1 MTAFAV
7 APPIRALIRKEL
19 REYRHHRM
27 ILMTATVLP
36 IVFLILPIANLVVFD
51 PEKSIGGVNLAV
63 GQAMFCFFLSPV
75 IIPATMSAFSVIGER
90 DQGALEP
97 LLTLP
102 LSDAQFLA
110 GKVLAIVAP
119 TVAASFV
126 IYLAYMSVVVA
137 VAHGPVRGAALD
149 WTWPL
154 GFVLLAPALAL
165 FSTLTGMAFSARAKD
180 IRVAEH
186 LSGLVLLPAM
196 LPVMLVVTRTIEPS
210 VLTWTVF
217 FVAVAALD
225 FGIWRLALRAFDRER
240 AISTA

>member
-1 MTAFAV
+1 MSAFAV
-7 APPIRALIRKEL
+7 APPVRALIRKEL

-27 ILMTATVLP
+27 IVMTATVLP

-51 PEKSIGGVNLAV
+51 PENAIGGVNLAV

-90 DQGALEP
+90 DQGTLEP

-110 GKVLAIVAP
+110 GKVLAIIVP
-119 TVAASFV
+119 TVAASFA
-126 IYLAYMSVVVA
+126 IYAAFMSVVVV
-137 VAHGPVRGAALD
+137 VAQGAVRGAALD
-149 WTWPL
+149 WIWPV

-210 VLTWTVF
+210 LLTWAVF
-217 FVAVAALD
+217 FAGVAALD

>member
-7 APPIRALIRKEL
+7 APPVRALIRKEL

-27 ILMTATVLP
+27 IVMTATVLP

-51 PEKSIGGVNLAV
+51 PQNSIGGVNLAV
-63 GQAMFCFFLSPV
+63 GQAMLCFFLSPV

-90 DQGALEP
+90 DQGTLEP

-110 GKVLAIVAP
+110 GKVLAIVVP
-119 TVAASFV
+119 TIGASVA
-126 IYLAYMSVVVA
+126 IYAAYMAVVVA
-137 VAHGPVRGAALD
+137 IAGGPVRSAALD

-154 GFVLLAPALAL
+154 GFVLMAPALAV

-210 VLTWTVF
+210 VLTWSVF
-217 FVAVAALD
+217 FAAVAALD
-225 FGIWRLALRAFDRER
+225 FAIWRLALRAFDRER

>member
-7 APPIRALIRKEL
+7 APPVRALIRKEI

-27 ILMTATVLP
+27 IVMTATVLP
-36 IVFLILPIANLVVFD
+36 IVFLLLPIGNLAFFD

-90 DQGALEP
+90 DQGTLEP

-110 GKVLAIVAP
+110 GKVLAIVGP
-119 TVAASFV
+119 TVAASFA
-126 IYLAYMSVVVA
+126 IYAAYMAVVVA
-137 VAHGPVRGAALD
+137 LADEPVRGAALD

-154 GFVLLAPALAL
+154 GFVLLTPALAL

-196 LPVMLVVTRTIEPS
+196 LPVMLVVTRTINPS
-210 VLTWTVF
+210 VLTWLVF
-217 FVAVAALD
+217 AGCVAALD
-225 FGIWRLALRAFDRER
+225 FGIWRVALRAFDRER
-240 AISTA
+240 AISAS